1 MATQSSQLTEREN
14 QKEVGQQPERTRRQE
29 NVLRPPVDIFEDK
42 DGITLEADMPGVS
55 KDRLEVHVS
64 GDTLLVEGKL
74 QFDLPEHAE
83 ALYADV
89 RSTTYRRTFQLS
101 HELETD
107 KIQANL
113 KDGVLRVRI
122 PKRPE
127 LRPRRIEV
135 LSS

>member
-1 MATQSSQLTEREN
+1 
-14 QKEVGQQPERTRRQE
+14 
-29 NVLRPPVDIFEDK
+29 
-42 DGITLEADMPGVS
+42 
-55 KDRLEVHVS
+55 
-64 GDTLLVEGKL
+64 
-74 QFDLPEHAE
+74 
-83 ALYADV
+83 V

-135 LSS
+135 LSG